1 MLYVK
6 KKRVFYISSIIIL
19 IIIIAVIMSN
29 CGGDGI
35 TGINPAVPTLPPST
49 PEHTPTPANTSTPG
63 STTPSPTTGNTAG
76 LIQPSALVYKGA
88 FRLPEGSRGTDWT
101 YSGAA
106 MTCNPSGDRAG
117 TSDGYE
123 GSLFATGHPYQMYV
137 SEINIPVPVISSS
150 KNVNEL
156 NTATTIQIFH
166 DVREG
171 LFSESDG
178 FDQAFLRVGM
188 EYLPQQ
194 GEQTTDK
201 LYFCWGQHLQEG
213 QTGPSHTWCEL
224 NLSGPQIAGPWA
236 IAGRENYTTNDY
248 MFAIPESWAS
258 INTPGKLLATG
269 RFRDGGQGG
278 QGPSIYAIGPWNQ
291 GNPPSAGTEL
301 ENIPLLQY
309 ETAYTSGGHTMSN
322 YHQSDEW
329 NGGAWLTSGGR
340 SAVIFVGTK
349 GTGSC
354 WYGFADGTVWPDE
367 PPYPPEGEG
376 ERGWWSTGF
385 KGQIMFYNPSDLASV
400 AKKTIEPYEPQPY
413 AVLDIDQYL
422 FHIQSGQQKYHLGA
436 ISYDRGG
443 GYLYIMEPFADGEK
457 PVVHVWKVN

>member
-1 MLYVK
+1 MLHIK
-6 KKRVFYISSIIIL
+6 KKRVIYSSLIIIL
-19 IIIIAVIMSN
+19 IIIIALAMAD

-35 TGINPAVPTLPPST
+35 TGINPSVVTEASST
-49 PEHTPTPANTSTPG
+49 PENTSIPSPDSTPG
-63 STTPSPTTGNTAG
+63 STTPSPTPGSINPTG
-76 LIQPSALVYKGA
+76 LIQPSDLVYKGA
-88 FRLPEGSRGTDWT
+88 FRLPEGSGGTDWL

-106 MTCNPSGDRAG
+106 MTFYPKGDPG
-117 TSDGYE
+117 GPSDGHR
-123 GSLFATGHPYQMYV
+123 GSLFATGHPYLMYV
-137 SEINIPVPVISSS
+137 SEITIPVPIISS
-150 KNVNEL
+150 NVNDL
-156 NTATTIQIFH
+156 NTANTLQTFH

-201 LYFCWGQHLQEG
+201 LYFSWGQHLQEG

-224 NLSGPQIAGPWA
+224 NLSNPQIAGPWA
-236 IAGRENYTTNDY
+236 IKGRENYTTNDY
-248 MFAIPESWAS
+248 IFAIPEAWAS

-278 QGPSIYAIGPWNQ
+278 QGPSIYAIGPWSQ
-291 GNPPSAGTEL
+291 GNPPSVGTEL

-309 ETAYTSGGHTMSN
+309 ETAYTSGGHTINN

-329 NGGAWLTSGGR
+329 NGGAWLTSGSK
-340 SAVIFVGTK
+340 SAVIFAGTK

-376 ERGWWSTGF
+376 ERGWWSNGF

-400 AKKTIEPYEPQPY
+400 AKKTMEPYEPQPY
-413 AVLDIDQYL
+413 AVMDIDNNL
-422 FHIQSGQQKYHLGA
+422 FHIQSGQQKYHTGA
-436 ISYDRGG
+436 VSYDRGG
-443 GYLYIMEPFADGEK
+443 GYLYVMEPFSDGEK
-457 PVVHVWKVN
+457 PVIHVWKVN